1 MESWGCIVIGMA
13 LIASSALLSRLRP
26 PDWTKVG
33 PVAPQSDASMERWS
47 SFQRTIRLINNLLLA
62 LIGVL
67 IGVTGLMAHTQTWM
81 IVWLCVLL
89 LLMIVVLLACLDAF
103 TSMTGYR
110 RAVPEAARRSFG
122 EQENP

>member
-1 MESWGCIVIGMA
+1 MESWVCFLIGVALVI
-13 LIASSALLSRLRP
+13 SSAMLSRLRP
-26 PDWTKVG
+26 PDWTKIG
-33 PVAPQSDASMERWS
+33 PIAPESEASLERWS
-47 SFQRTIRLINNLLLA
+47 RFQRAIRFINNLLLA

-67 IGVTGLMAHTQTWM
+67 IGATGLMAHTQTWM
-81 IVWLCVLL
+81 IVWLSVLL